1 MLINL
6 KKALQ
11 MPPDF
16 LPAHIH
22 LAACY
27 SSLGRDPEA
36 TAATKEG
43 LRIDPKFSIE
53 SYAKTLSY
61 KDNAD
66 VEREIAA
73 LQKAGLK

>member
-1 MLINL
+1 MPINL

-16 LPAHIH
+16 LPAHIR

-27 SSLGRDPEA
+27 SSLGRDLGA
-36 TAATKEG
+36 TAATKEV
-43 LRIDPKFSIE
+43 LRINPKFSIE
-53 SYAKTLSY
+53 SYAKTFPY

-73 LQKAGLK
+73 LRKAGLK